1 MYSFRDTYFD
11 LVNSTETGTISARI
25 SGVWGDLDSARD
37 LPLTWHTANP
47 GMDWEY
53 FRINPGVDTFM
64 RPVGDGT
71 FELFV
76 LVRILTGYGGGS
88 Q

>member
-1 MYSFRDTYFD
+1 
-11 LVNSTETGTISARI
+11 
-25 SGVWGDLDSARD
+25 
-37 LPLTWHTANP
+37 
-47 GMDWEY
+47 MDWEY
-53 FRINPGVDTFM
+53 FGFNHMVDTFL

-76 LVRILTGYGGGS
+76 LVRILTGYGTEN

>member
-1 MYSFRDTYFD
+1 
-11 LVNSTETGTISARI
+11 
-25 SGVWGDLDSARD
+25 
-37 LPLTWHTANP
+37 
-47 GMDWEY
+47 MDWEY
-53 FRINPGVDTFM
+53 FRINPGVETFM

-76 LVRILTGYGGGS
+76 LVRTLTGYGRGN